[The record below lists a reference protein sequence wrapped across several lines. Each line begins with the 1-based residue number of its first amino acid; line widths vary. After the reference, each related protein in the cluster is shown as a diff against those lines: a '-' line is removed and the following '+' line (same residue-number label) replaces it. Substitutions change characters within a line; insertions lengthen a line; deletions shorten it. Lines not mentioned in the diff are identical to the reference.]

1 MGSFKSVFDP
11 QDLEIIDLVYEV
23 AWAHVQAREP
33 SRNAASDAGRQEALR
48 RKIFGVARILG
59 PGQIDFDTLM
69 EMVLAAIPAQL
80 EPEPSPRGGSNG
92 GYHQRPRP

>member
-1 MGSFKSVFDP
+1 MGSYKSVFDP
-11 QDLEIIDLVYEV
+11 LDLEIIDRVYEV
-23 AWAHVQAREP
+23 AWAQLQAREP
-33 SRNAASDAGRQEALR
+33 SRNAASDGGRQDALR

-69 EMVLAAIPAQL
+69 EMVFAAIPEQL

>member
-33 SRNAASDAGRQEALR
+33 SRNTASDGARQEALR

-59 PGQIDFDTLM
+59 PGHIDFEALS
-69 EMVLAAIPAQL
+69 EVVLATISEQP
-80 EPEPSPRGGSNG
+80 EPERSPRV
-92 GYHQRPRP
+92 RAA